1 MEIIPE
7 NRDRECIISKGSMDK
22 GLEEVVVKNNFDCS
36 FDRKERDSGWREE
49 ISLRNGKRKV

>member
-1 MEIIPE
+1 
-7 NRDRECIISKGSMDK
+7 MDK